1 MTKNKL
7 AFLET
12 ESCCCMVQ
20 NSAAYSFVMGKTSVI
35 SENCLTRFLSESR
48 QPEITKGAD
57 AISTFCFMYMY

>member
-20 NSAAYSFVMGKTSVI
+20 NSAAYSFVMGKPPLFLK
-35 SENCLTRFLSESR
+35 NCLTRFLSESR
-48 QPEITKGAD
+48 QPEINKR
-57 AISTFCFMYMY
+57 C